1 MNKTRKKYIPSVSG
15 KYPDGTIFELLHD
28 PEKKQTTF
36 CVWKDGSFE
45 ITEKYEEY
53 GTLLVP
59 YTPHNNLIKHKIV
72 VFPSKPEEYS
82 SEVHLITEIQEYI
95 HKYVDL
101 SLTFEQIATYY
112 VLLTWVYD
120 SFNELPYLRK
130 CGDFGSGKTRFL
142 TVLGSICYKP
152 IFASG
157 GASSASL
164 FHSLDKFNG
173 TLIIDEADFRFSD
186 EKAEITKIL
195 NNGNVKGFPILR
207 CQVKKNGEYSPQ
219 GFNVYGPKIIATRG
233 HYQDKALESRFLS
246 ENVSIK
252 NLRSDI
258 PVTLPESFEEE
269 ARNLRNKLLYYRFKN
284 LNSIKVNEDLI
295 MDYIEPRL
303 NQIFIPLLSVIS
315 NSDVRKNIIKLAK
328 QYDDEIKFDRGNEI
342 EAEVLSSIKQL
353 LGEKKKLTVRVI
365 ANRFF
370 RLYGDNYVKKIT
382 PKWIGYV
389 VRKKLGIKT
398 IKSNGNYIVAPSQGS
413 KITFLFEKY
422 DV

>member
-1 MNKTRKKYIPSVSG
+1 MKKGNKKHIPSVSR
-15 KYPDGTIFELLHD
+15 KYPDGTILELLYD
-28 PEKKQTTF
+28 PEKTQTTF
-36 CVWKDGSFE
+36 CVWKDGKFE
-45 ITEKYEEY
+45 ITEKHEEDAAF
-53 GTLLVP
+53 LVP
-59 YTPHNNLIKHKIV
+59 YTPYNNLIKHKIV
-72 VFPSKPEEYS
+72 VFPSKPVEYK
-82 SEVHLITEIQEYI
+82 SEAHLVTEIQAYI
-95 HKYVDL
+95 HRYVDL
-101 SLTFEQIATYY
+101 SPTFEQLATYY

-164 FHSLDKFNG
+164 FHSLDQFNG

-207 CQVKKNGEYSPQ
+207 CQVKKNGEYSPR

-233 HYQDKALESRFLS
+233 YYQDKALESRFLS

-252 NLRSDI
+252 TLRSDI
-258 PVTLPESFEEE
+258 PITLPESFEDE
-269 ARNLRNKLLYYRFKN
+269 ARTLRNKLLYYRFQR
-284 LNSIKVNEDLI
+284 LEHIKVDKELI
-295 MDYIEPRL
+295 IDFIEPRL
-303 NQIFIPLLSVIS
+303 NQIFIPLLSIIS
-315 NSDVRKNIIKLAK
+315 DENVRNTIRDLAE
-328 QYDDEIKFDRGNEI
+328 QYSDEIKLDRGNEV

-353 LGEKKKLTVRVI
+353 FDEEKDLSVRMI
-365 ANRFF
+365 TKRFL
-370 RLYGDNYVKKIT
+370 RLYGDNYIKKIT
-382 PKWIGYV
+382 PKWIGHI

-398 IKSNGNYIVAPSQGS
+398 IKSNGNYVIDPSQNKRIES
-413 KITFLFEKY
+413 LFERY